1 MGQEYEPANAAVT
14 SMVNHLTTLQ
24 QRSDWFE
31 NNASLRDSAINE
43 TIAYFRDG
51 EQVRSLPAQ
60 RAWQNLWSKQR
71 AWRPPGRSLLT
82 AEPIDPV
89 DVPDHM
95 EIVNSLT
102 AEWQTAW
109 AAWATVAD

>member
-1 MGQEYEPANAAVT
+1 VQQEAWGQEYEPANAAVT

-24 QRSDWFE
+24 QRSDWYE
-31 NNASLRDSAINE
+31 NNASLRDAAINE

-71 AWRPPGRSLLT
+71 AWRPPGDRC
-82 AEPIDPV
+82 
-89 DVPDHM
+89 
-95 EIVNSLT
+95 
-102 AEWQTAW
+102 
-109 AAWATVAD
+109 